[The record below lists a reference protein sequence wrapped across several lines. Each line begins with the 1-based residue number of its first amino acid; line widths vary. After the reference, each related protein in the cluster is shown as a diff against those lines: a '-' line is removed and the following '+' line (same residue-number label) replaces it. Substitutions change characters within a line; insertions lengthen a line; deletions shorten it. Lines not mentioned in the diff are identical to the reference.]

1 MSALDSRPASGLH
14 KVRTIHGKEVASD
27 EEGFLLHPE
36 AWDEQ
41 LAEFLA
47 REDGLSELSA
57 TQWRIIGFLRD
68 YYFAN
73 GKAPLNAELRKGT
86 GLRLAEIEACFPKG
100 IKQGARRLAGLPNP
114 KGCA

>member
-1 MSALDSRPASGLH
+1 MSALDSGKPGTLH
-14 KVRTIHGKEVASD
+14 VVRTIDGREVAFD

-47 REDGLSELSA
+47 HEDGLSELGA
-57 TQWRIIGFLRD
+57 IHWRVIRFLRD

-73 GKAPLNAELRKGT
+73 GKAPLNAALRKGT
-86 GLRLAEIEACFPKG
+86 GLSLAEIEAAFPKG

-114 KGCA
+114 KGCS

>member
-1 MSALDSRPASGLH
+1 MSTLDSGPRRTIH
-14 KVRTIHGKEVASD
+14 QVRTIHGKEVVFD
-27 EEGFLLHPE
+27 EEGFLLEPE
-36 AWDEQ
+36 LWDEE

-47 REDGLSELSA
+47 REDGLPELGPKH
-57 TQWRIIGFLRD
+57 WHVIRFLRE

-73 GKAPLNAELRKGT
+73 GKSPLNAVLRKGT
-86 GLRLAEIEACFPKG
+86 GLSLTEIEACFPKG